1 MGFRS
6 NNARRFSTAESFRL
20 FMEGLRGLQLNEDE
34 SARGDDSG
42 VATTEFPSQAVL
54 TQTLQS
60 AYQNLNECVSQY
72 PDDLL
77 PRYYRGIV
85 LSLQAQDAQAA
96 QLFGYLSHPELL
108 PPTCPV
114 ADALLRRAADD
125 FQAVIAEAKGEMRLY
140 AQYNRAQALARLSRT
155 EDWEAALQT
164 LAGMDLDSPNL
175 ESLPKWKRFL
185 CRVILYTNKQERMVT
200 TFTGELSRQVGGE
213 SGVMA
218 SAAKAKAEQTA
229 LALQV
234 DLLKSFVMSR
244 FNSQTVWS

>member
-1 MGFRS
+1 MGFRK
-6 NNARRFSTAESFRL
+6 NNVRRFSTAESFRL

-34 SARGDDSG
+34 SAKGNDG
-42 VATTEFPSQAVL
+42 AGGTTEFPSEAVL
-54 TQTLQS
+54 KQTLQS
-60 AYQNLNECVSQY
+60 AYQNLNECVAQY

-85 LSLQAQDAQAA
+85 LSLQAQDAQAT
-96 QLFGYLSHPELL
+96 QLYGYLSHPELL
-108 PPTCPV
+108 PETCPV
-114 ADALLRRAADD
+114 AEALLKRAAND
-125 FQAVIAEAKGEMRLY
+125 FQAVIAEATGEMRLY
-140 AQYNRAQALARLSRT
+140 SQYNRAQALARLSRT

-164 LAGMDLDSPNL
+164 LSGMDLDSPNL

-185 CRVILYTNKQERMVT
+185 CRVILYANKQERT
-200 TFTGELSRQVGGE
+200 IATFTGELSRQVGGE

-218 SAAKAKAEQTA
+218 SAAKARAEQTA

-244 FNSQTVWS
+244 FSSQAV

>member
-1 MGFRS
+1 M
-6 NNARRFSTAESFRL
+6 RFSYLDTSSILNSFQRL
-20 FMEGLRGLQLNEDE
+20 
-34 SARGDDSG
+34 
-42 VATTEFPSQAVL
+42 
-54 TQTLQS
+54 
-60 AYQNLNECVSQY
+60 
-72 PDDLL
+72 
-77 PRYYRGIV
+77 
-85 LSLQAQDAQAA
+85 A
-96 QLFGYLSHPELL
+96 QLRTRCRG
-108 PPTCPV
+108 
-114 ADALLRRAADD
+114 RAADD

-175 ESLPKWKRFL
+175 ESLPKWKRIL
-185 CRVILYTNKQERMVT
+185 CRVILYANKQERTLT
-200 TFTGELSRQVGGE
+200 TFTGEMPEVGGE

-218 SAAKAKAEQTA
+218 SAAKARAEQTA